1 MNSLATDRKSIQE
14 FTMQKA
20 IMVIPTFLIFFAVAC
35 TSGVNLPFFADKNAT
50 PTAGI
55 DFNVSIIYPT
65 PTPAPVVVEVTVAA
79 PIITPTI
86 AVSAT
91 YSTAQA
97 AALTSTLALAA
108 TQEAAAQPTPPP
120 TATPPPVITQPE
132 ATAAVLTTTTAAT
145 QTDTV
150 TEPAPPPQNSVPPA
164 PIALLEPVQE
174 FVLQPGINELE
185 FKWRWTTAQSC
196 QAPEGF
202 GYELRIWP
210 AVSGYG
216 PMGVIDAVA
225 SQDKFYCDTNSNVV
239 SYRVDNL
246 KGTPGVSAVGAG
258 KFLWDVVYIQLDP
271 YTVMSSSGPQLFE
284 LP

>member
-1 MNSLATDRKSIQE
+1 MRKLI
-14 FTMQKA
+14 
-20 IMVIPTFLIFFAVAC
+20 TFILGFFIFFSIAC
-35 TSGVNLPFFADKNAT
+35 TSGVNLPFFAENNAT

-65 PTPAPVVVEVTVAA
+65 PTPPPDVVEVTAVA
-79 PIITPTI
+79 PPITPTI

-91 YSTAQA
+91 YSIAQA

-108 TQEAAAQPTPPP
+108 TKEAAAQPTPLPP
-120 TATPPPVITQPE
+120 TATPVPAISQPE
-132 ATAAVLTTTTAAT
+132 AAPAVLTTTTTAT
-145 QTDTV
+145 QTSTV
-150 TEPAPPPQNSVPPA
+150 TKPAAPLQNSVPPA

-196 QAPEGF
+196 QAPKGF

-216 PMGVIDAVA
+216 PLGVIDAVA
-225 SQDKFYCDTNSNVV
+225 NQAKFFCDTNSNVV

-258 KFLWDVVYIQLDP
+258 NFLWDVVYIQLDP
-271 YTVMSSSGPQLFE
+271 YTVVSSSGPHLFKI
-284 LP
+284 P